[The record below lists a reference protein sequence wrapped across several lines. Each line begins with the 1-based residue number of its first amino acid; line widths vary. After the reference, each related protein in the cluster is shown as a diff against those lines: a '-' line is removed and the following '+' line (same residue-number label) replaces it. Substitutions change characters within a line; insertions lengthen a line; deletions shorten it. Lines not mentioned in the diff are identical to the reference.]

1 MDCRKLHFGKIR
13 IEIMTTCIH
22 ALLQVFA
29 SCFPGIGRC
38 TSDSA
43 SKHFD
48 ISMIAT
54 YVHVEGI
61 KLF

>member
-1 MDCRKLHFGKIR
+1 MHSCTATSFLTI
-13 IEIMTTCIH
+13 
-22 ALLQVFA
+22 AVFA

-48 ISMIAT
+48 VSMIAT